1 MGKEGRPRLTQHVR
15 RIVRNAVSPQQ
26 LNKLF
31 LIIPPGMMRRLI
43 LDVGDDAICLRCA
56 HAEGAIT
63 FLPGETR
70 SRRSRVIEPF
80 RRTALYRLH
89 RLRERHRWGH
99 NEESVNVIGCAADL
113 DGFESMIF
121 CNALHV
127 APEFW
132 VKIIGKILL
141 PVLCRKNYVHA
152 IAGVCVRHGSSLRDL
167 ISKSIAY
174 PALEALG

>member
-15 RIVRNAVSPQQ
+15 RTARNAVSPHP

-80 RRTALYRLH
+80 STNNPLSTAPPSRAASLEAQRGE
-89 RLRERHRWGH
+89 RERDR
-99 NEESVNVIGCAADL
+99 
-113 DGFESMIF
+113 M
-121 CNALHV
+121 
-127 APEFW
+127 
-132 VKIIGKILL
+132 
-141 PVLCRKNYVHA
+141 R
-152 IAGVCVRHGSSLRDL
+152 RR
-167 ISKSIAY
+167 
-174 PALEALG
+174 